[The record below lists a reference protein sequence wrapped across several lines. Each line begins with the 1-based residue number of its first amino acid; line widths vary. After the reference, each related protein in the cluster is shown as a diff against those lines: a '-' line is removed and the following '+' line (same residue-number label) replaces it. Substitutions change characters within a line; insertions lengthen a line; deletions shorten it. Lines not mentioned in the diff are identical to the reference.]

1 MKKKA
6 SVIYAQDLVIRVIVY
21 SILGYHNDGL
31 LIVWSKK
38 FEVTDGTLNFMTL
51 VKRTKEL
58 KIQDAVNSY
67 KSYYKE
73 SV

>member
-1 MKKKA
+1 M
-6 SVIYAQDLVIRVIVY
+6 VYAQDLVIRVIVY

-38 FEVTDGTLNFMTL
+38 FEITDGTLNFTTL

-58 KIQDAVNSY
+58 KIQDA
-67 KSYYKE
+67 
-73 SV
+73 